1 MVLIFRSGGHGKLHD
16 LNVYIVRS
24 AQAEEGW
31 LAGDL
36 TGSLETSPQDALQ
49 CNSVCVLS
57 KRWGKYKLE
66 P

>member
-1 MVLIFRSGGHGKLHD
+1 M
-16 LNVYIVRS
+16 RS

-36 TGSLETSPQDALQ
+36 TGSLDTSPQDALQ